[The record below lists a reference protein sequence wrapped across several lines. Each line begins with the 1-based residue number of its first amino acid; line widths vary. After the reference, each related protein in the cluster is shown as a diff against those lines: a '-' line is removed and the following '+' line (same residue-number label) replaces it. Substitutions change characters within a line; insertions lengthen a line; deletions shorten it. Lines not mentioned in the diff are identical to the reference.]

1 MRRVFWSVLAFAV
14 TSLGVW
20 CATSVPTSLAA
31 NGRVFEQ
38 VSPAYKGGFGAS
50 FVEAISQSGESVA
63 FYSPTAFAGAPAGLS
78 QNVDAFDYIAR
89 RGPDGWVSVPA
100 MPPYTVLPA
109 VAGGGSGPGNRDTT
123 PDLTTTL
130 ALGQVGPSNEAAEKE
145 GTEAKFVLHDT
156 ELPDADAYWTI
167 AGSPLTLLNHS
178 APIFFRYLGSSSS
191 FCRLFFDEGQ
201 LNTIRNGPEV
211 PLQEAEN
218 ANEQVYEQTRGCGG
232 EAPALRLVAVDNSG
246 ALISPLC
253 RADIG
258 IEHFAG
264 INKEIKSAF
273 NAIADNGEQA
283 FFTTCIANEESD
295 HQLFMRLAGAHTVEV
310 SKPMSE
316 SCGEEI
322 PCKEAAKRASADF
335 AGASEDGSKVFFTTQ
350 ARLTGEDADN
360 GNDLYLAEIGCP
372 SGNACSVAERRVT
385 NLTQVSH
392 DPNGGQADVRG
403 VVRTAP
409 DGSRAYFVAQGDLLS
424 AVERQG
430 LAEEGRPTPAV
441 GADNLYM
448 YDAAAGQV
456 KFIAELC
463 SGHAVSGSVEDSRCP
478 SFGGTDTELW
488 QLLNG
493 DSSLAQTAGG
503 DGRYLVFV
511 SYGQLTSD
519 DTDAAA
525 DVYRFDAV
533 SGSLQRVSLGEDGYD
548 SNGNNSEFDSV
559 IEAGHYGGTVLR
571 QYEMNNRAISED
583 GSRIVFTTA
592 EPLSIAATNHL
603 VNVYEWH
610 EGSGAGEVSLLSGG
624 NGPTSIADVAMAP
637 SGRDVF
643 FVTTQGLV
651 PQDVDGQ
658 PDVYDARLGGGFAPQ
673 PAAVEPCAGD
683 ACQGPLT
690 NPAPLLVPGSVS
702 QPAEELIATPKKAA
716 PPRKTKKK
724 KRKQAIKH
732 KGKKKKRK
740 GKAAA
745 RNSRSGTHRGT
756 RGGR

>member
-1 MRRVFWSVLAFAV
+1 MRRIFWSVIAFAV
-14 TSLGVW
+14 TSFGSW
-20 CATSVPTSLAA
+20 CVTSVPPAFA
-31 NGRVFEQ
+31 NGDGRVFER

-50 FVEAISQSGESVA
+50 FIEAVGQSGESVA

-78 QNVDAFDYIAR
+78 QNVDALDYIAR
-89 RGPDGWVSVPA
+89 RGATGWSSTPV

-109 VAGGGSGPGNRDTT
+109 VAGGGSGPGNRDIT
-123 PDLTTTL
+123 PDLAVTL

-156 ELPDADAYWTI
+156 DLPDADAYWDRV
-167 AGSPLTLLNHS
+167 GPPLTLLNHS

-191 FCRLFFDEGQ
+191 FCRLYFDEGI
-201 LNTIRNGPEV
+201 LNTLRSGLEV
-211 PLQEAEN
+211 PLEEAEN
-218 ANEQVYEQTRGCGG
+218 AYEQAYEQTRGCGTEG
-232 EAPALRLVAVDNSG
+232 SKLRLVAVDNTG

-264 INKEIKSAF
+264 VNKEVKSAF
-273 NAIADNGEQA
+273 NAISADGEQA
-283 FFTTCIANEESD
+283 FFTTCIANHESD
-295 HQLFMRLAGAHTVEV
+295 HQLFLRLAGAHTIEV
-310 SKPMSE
+310 SKPLSE

-322 PCKEAAKRASADF
+322 PCHEATKRASADF
-335 AGASEDGSKVFFTTQ
+335 AGASEDGSKVFFTTSAQ
-350 ARLTGEDADN
+350 LTGEDTDS

-372 SGNACSVAERRVT
+372 SGGGCAATERRVT
-385 NLTQVSH
+385 GLTQVSH
-392 DPNGGQADVRG
+392 DPNGGEADVLG

-424 AVERQG
+424 ASERQALEG
-430 LAEEGRPTPAV
+430 EGRSTPAV

-448 YDAAAGQV
+448 YDAKSGEV

-463 SGHAVSGSVEDSRCP
+463 SGHTVSGSVENDRCP
-478 SFGGTDTELW
+478 SFGGTDKELW

-493 DSSLAQTAGG
+493 DSSLAQTAGD

-525 DVYRFDAV
+525 DVYRYDAV
-533 SGSLQRVSLGEDGYD
+533 TGSLQRISLGEDGYD
-548 SNGNNSEFDSV
+548 SNGNSSEFDSV

-571 QYEMNNRAISED
+571 QYELNNREISED

-592 EPLSIAATNHL
+592 EPLSPAATNHL

-610 EGSGAGEVSLLSGG
+610 ENAAGGEVSLLSDGS
-624 NGPTSIADVAMAP
+624 GPTSITDVVMAP

-658 PDVYDARLGGGFAPQ
+658 PDIYDARLGGGFAPQ
-673 PAAVEPCAGD
+673 PAAEEPCSGD

-690 NPAPLLVPGSVS
+690 TPAPLLVPGSIS
-702 QPAEELIATPKKAA
+702 QPAEESVVA
-716 PPRKTKKK
+716 PPRSAATPQKAKKK
-724 KRKQAIKH
+724 ATKH
-732 KGKKKKRK
+732 KAKKKKRK
-740 GKAAA
+740 GKAAT
-745 RNSRSGTHRGT
+745 RRFRSAGHGTK
-756 RGGR
+756 GGR